1 MVGEIQEPNVV
12 LEKSSIDLG
21 VIYVGVPVKNT
32 VVFESLNFADSSFR
46 VASVSYLIIIQTLF
60 TQFFI
65 IIGTRP
71 VNR

>member
-46 VASVSYLIIIQTLF
+46 VASVSS
-60 TQFFI
+60 
-65 IIGTRP
+65 P
-71 VNR
+71 VNQGLRNFLKQTKYY

>member
-12 LEKSSIDLG
+12 LEKSTIDLG

-46 VASVSYLIIIQTLF
+46 VASVSSA
-60 TQFFI
+60 
-65 IIGTRP
+65 
-71 VNR
+71 VNT